1 MIRPCPKVQ
10 LSIYLDAPVFFYCL
24 GNQGSLGKDT
34 IKNNNYH
41 QIDDSDF

>member
-10 LSIYLDAPVFFYCL
+10 LSINLDAPVFLLFRDS
-24 GNQGSLGKDT
+24 GIIRKDT